1 MVYNLVL
8 TTGMLIA
15 KIIAIFDNKIKKFFL
30 LRNEELSRI
39 EKYFTQKK
47 NKKNKVIWFHAASAG
62 EFEQAKPLIE
72 KFKSTLKNTQIIAS
86 FFSPSGYEAGIK
98 YDKIDFCF
106 NLPLDFR
113 KNANRLLDSIRPY
126 IIIYSKYDVWTNL
139 TVEAHK
145 RGVKLV
151 LISATLP
158 AKSFRHRFPFRIFFS
173 KAYRLLD
180 KIYAISEADAE
191 RYRRITDNKSDGIFV
206 SGDTRFERVKNVV
219 DNSHLTRKKI
229 LNKEKGCLYLV
240 AGSTYEITEKK
251 LMSTMKRI
259 SADGTAVKLIL
270 VPHEIN
276 TDNILRLKNLIAS
289 SGFNHICYSEAS
301 LPVSIKD
308 NEILI
313 VDVFGILAILYKEAD
328 MVFVGGSFKGS
339 IHSVLE
345 PAVFGKPILSGP
357 YIGNSY
363 EAIKLKGSGGLIL
376 CENKNELYSCI
387 SNLLNDKNYRLKT
400 CQISKDFF
408 NKNTGAVKFIL
419 RDIKSLLY

>member
-1 MVYNLVL
+1 MIYELVL
-8 TTGMLIA
+8 TVGIFIS
-15 KIIAIFDNKIKKFFL
+15 KIIAIFDKKIKKFFV
-30 LRNEELSRI
+30 LRKSELRRI
-39 EKYFTQKK
+39 EKYFTE

-72 KFKSTLKNTQIIAS
+72 KFKSTFKNTRIIAS

-106 NLPLDFR
+106 NLPIDFR
-113 KNANRLLDSIRPY
+113 KNVNRLLDSIKPH

-145 RGVKLV
+145 RGVKLA

-158 AKSFRHRFPFRIFFS
+158 AKSFRHKFPFRIFFS
-173 KAYRLLD
+173 KAYSLLD

-191 RYRRITDNKSDGIFV
+191 RYRRITDNKSDSILV
-206 SGDTRFERVKNVV
+206 SGDTRFERVKNVI
-219 DNSHLTRKKI
+219 DNPHLTRKKI

-240 AGSTYEITEKK
+240 AGSTYKVTEKK
-251 LMSTMKRI
+251 IMSAIKKL
-259 SADGTAVKLIL
+259 SVDGAAVKLIL

-276 TDNILRLKNLIAS
+276 SDNIHRLKKIIIF
-289 SGFNHICYSEAS
+289 SGFNPICYSEVS
-301 LPVSIKD
+301 LPVSIKE

-328 MVFVGGSFKGS
+328 IVFVGGSFKGS

-345 PAVFGKPILSGP
+345 PAVFGKPILTGP

-363 EAIKLKGSGGLIL
+363 EAIKLRESGGLIL
-376 CENKNELYSCI
+376 CKNKNDLYNGI
-387 SNLLNDKNYRLKT
+387 SSLVINKDYRLKA
-400 CQISKDFF
+400 CQITKDFF
-408 NKNTGAVKFIL
+408 NKNTGAAKFIL
-419 RDIKSLLY
+419 KDIKSLL

>member
-1 MVYNLVL
+1 MIYSFVIII
-8 TTGMLIA
+8 GMLIS
-15 KIIAIFDNKIKKFFL
+15 KIVAIFDKKMRKFFL
-30 LRNEELSRI
+30 LRNEEFSRI

-47 NKKNKVIWFHAASAG
+47 NKNNKVIWFHAASAG

-98 YDKIDFCF
+98 YAKLDFCF
-106 NLPLDFR
+106 NLPIDFR

-145 RGVKLV
+145 RGVKLA

-158 AKSFRHRFPFRIFFS
+158 AKSFRHRFPFRMFFS
-173 KAYRLLD
+173 KAYSLLN
-180 KIYAISEADAE
+180 KIYAISEADAK
-191 RYRRITDNKSDGIFV
+191 RFRKMTNYRHNEILAP
-206 SGDTRFERVKNVV
+206 GDTRFERVKNVIDRSRSKV
-219 DNSHLTRKKI
+219 KNI
-229 LNKEKGCLYLV
+229 LLKEKDSFYIV
-240 AGSTYEITEKK
+240 AGSTYKKSEKK
-251 LMSTMKRI
+251 LITAMKRLGL
-259 SADGTAVKLIL
+259 DGTRVRLIL

-276 TDNILRLKNLIAS
+276 SENIRTLKKSITS
-289 SGFNHICYSEAS
+289 SGFNPVCYSETS
-301 LPVSIKD
+301 IPVSIKD

-328 MVFVGGSFKGS
+328 VVFVGGSFKGS

-345 PAVFGKPILSGP
+345 PAVFGKPILTGP
-357 YIGNSY
+357 YISNSY
-363 EAIKLKGSGGLIL
+363 EAIKLRESGGLIL
-376 CENKNELYSCI
+376 CKNKNELYNGI
-387 SNLLNDKNYRLKT
+387 SSLLNDKDYRLKT
-400 CQISKDFF
+400 CQITKNFF

-419 RDIKSLLY
+419 KDIKSLL